1 MKSFTPHIRQTTM
14 EKEESGGG
22 DAGQQPASQPGR
34 NTAATL
40 TRSPE
45 GRARAGDTPGK
56 TWYPARGEALWG
68 PEHACPTAEGDTS
81 KNSSRLRDVPLRLY
95 PHSHLRGQPAP
106 APPPSS
112 WALGTQRPRM
122 QGALKWRGRWCPNW
136 MHPLGAASALPS
148 LALLTS
154 PSTAES
160 ANTCTFKLLSRAL
173 TYPITSLLPPTRA
186 AGPPPHTCDQVRE
199 DWKLRES
206 QTKSWQSL
214 FRCPS
219 SILPQGASS
228 LEIRLRVLPDE
239 RSPFAI

>member
-1 MKSFTPHIRQTTM
+1 MYSGRDRSHEDSTPYFSTGVKCRYQEGGGWGVMKSFTPHIRQTTM

-122 QGALKWRGRWCPNW
+122 QGALK
-136 MHPLGAASALPS
+136 
-148 LALLTS
+148 
-154 PSTAES
+154 
-160 ANTCTFKLLSRAL
+160 
-173 TYPITSLLPPTRA
+173 
-186 AGPPPHTCDQVRE
+186 
-199 DWKLRES
+199 
-206 QTKSWQSL
+206 
-214 FRCPS
+214 
-219 SILPQGASS
+219 
-228 LEIRLRVLPDE
+228 
-239 RSPFAI
+239 